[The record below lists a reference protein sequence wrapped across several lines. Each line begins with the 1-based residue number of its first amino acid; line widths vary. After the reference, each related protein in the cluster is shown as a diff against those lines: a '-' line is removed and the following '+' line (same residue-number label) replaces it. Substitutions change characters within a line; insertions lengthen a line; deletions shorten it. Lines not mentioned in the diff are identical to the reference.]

1 MPCFQAHQPTLP
13 SSSPPGSESMFV
25 TCHHGMSLA
34 HFQAHQPTPTSSSPP
49 ASKSSFVM
57 CCVSKLTNLLLPLP
71 PLQEV
76 SANASVQSSQSCG
89 SELLSPHITVHML
102 PIVGDHKRDV
112 QVHLF
117 LSFTFSL
124 VKHVIS
130 DRFLCMG

>member
-1 MPCFQAHQPTLP
+1 
-13 SSSPPGSESMFV
+13 MFV
-25 TCHHGMSLA
+25 TCHRGMSLA
-34 HFQAHQPTPTSSSPP
+34 HFQAHQPTPTSSSPL
-49 ASKSSFVM
+49 ASKSLFVM

-76 SANASVQSSQSCG
+76 SANASAQSSQSCG